1 MWLFLLLAARLS
13 AAATAGCGSERAA
26 LEIRNV
32 NVINVETGDVLR
44 NATIA
49 VNAGRVCRIGTTS
62 TKRSRADQVIDGRGR
77 YAIPGFLAAGPLGP
91 EARWVGYGVTQLS
104 SQALLRI
111 DQPNTDLHDQLALMV
126 AQGRTPLQAL
136 QAATLKPNTGLP
148 TYGDA
153 GGLTLGSAANIVLL
167 EQDPRVDIANTRSI
181 SLVVLHGQPLGLVL
195 LARARAGRNIDLQPF
210 SRQ

>member
-1 MWLFLLLAARLS
+1 MWLFLLLAVRLS
-13 AAATAGCGSERAA
+13 VAATTGCGGERAA

-32 NVINVETGDVLR
+32 NVIRVETGDVLR

-49 VNAGRVCRIGTTS
+49 LSGGRVCRIGATS
-62 TKRSRADQVIDGRGR
+62 AKRSRAEQVIEGRGR
-77 YAIPGFLAAGPLGP
+77 YAIPGFLAAGPLGT
-91 EARWVGYGVTQLS
+91 ETRWVGYGVTQLNAR
-104 SQALLRI
+104 ALLRI
-111 DQPNTDLHDQLALMV
+111 DWPNADLHDQLALMV

-136 QAATLKPNTGLP
+136 QAATLKPGLGSP

-153 GGLTLGSAANIVLL
+153 SGLTLGSAANIILL
-167 EQDPRVDIANTRSI
+167 EQDPLVNIANTRSI

-210 SRQ
+210 AR

>member
-1 MWLFLLLAARLS
+1 MWLFVLLAARLS
-13 AAATAGCGSERAA
+13 AAAPAGCGVERAS

-32 NVINVETGDVLR
+32 HVIDVETGDVLR

-49 VNAGRVCRIGTTS
+49 VSAGRVCRIGTTS
-62 TKRSRADQVIDGRGR
+62 VKRSRAEQVIDGRGR
-77 YAIPGFLAAGPLGP
+77 YALPGFIAAGPLGA
-91 EARWVGYGVTQLS
+91 ENRWVGYGITQLN
-104 SQALLRI
+104 SQASLRV
-111 DQPNTDLHDQLALMV
+111 DHPNADLHDQLAQMV
-126 AQGRTPLQAL
+126 TLGRTPLQAL
-136 QAATLKPNTGLP
+136 QAATLKPDSGSP
-148 TYGDA
+148 TYRDA

-181 SLVVLHGQPLGLVL
+181 SLVVLNGQPLGLVL

>member
-13 AAATAGCGSERAA
+13 AASIAGCGAERAA

-49 VNAGRVCRIGTTS
+49 VNEGRVCRIGTTS
-62 TKRSRADQVIDGRGR
+62 TKRPRADQVIDGRGR
-77 YAIPGFLAAGPLGP
+77 YAVPGFLAAGPLGGA
-91 EARWVGYGVTQLS
+91 ETRWIGYGVTQLS
-104 SQALLRI
+104 AQALLRI
-111 DQPNTDLHDQLALMV
+111 DQPNADLHDQLALMV

-136 QAATLKPNTGLP
+136 QAATLKPDTGSSA
-148 TYGDA
+148 YRDA

-210 SRQ
+210 SR

>member
-13 AAATAGCGSERAA
+13 AAATAGCGGERAS

-49 VNAGRVCRIGTTS
+49 VNAGRVCRIGAAS
-62 TKRSRADQVIDGRGR
+62 TKHSRADQVIDGRGR
-77 YAIPGFLAAGPLGP
+77 YAVPGFLAAGPLGAD
-91 EARWVGYGVTQLS
+91 ARWVGYGVTQLN
-104 SQALLRI
+104 SQASLRL
-111 DQPNTDLHDQLALMV
+111 DQPNADLHDQLALMV

-136 QAATLKPNTGLP
+136 QAATLKPNTGQL
-148 TYGDA
+148 TYGDV
-153 GGLTLGSAANIVLL
+153 GGLTLGSAADIVLF

-210 SRQ
+210 SR